1 LSHKD
6 EEFEYHYYRPV
17 SGDRKGKKDDRN
29 LYDRI
34 WKEGLK
40 KGVSGYGD
48 LELTRLFFD
57 KLDIDK
63 GSLILEIG
71 CGIGSFLNSIY
82 VTGYK
87 NTVGVDISKYAVD
100 AGKEKHPHLD
110 LRCMDANVLKFKG
123 DPFDIC
129 FSFDLVEHLE
139 YIDRHFRNVWKI
151 LKRGGKYTFQTPN
164 KITNVPV
171 SIIRD
176 RNLVGWKVYHPSLQ
190 FSWGLKKRLSRAGF
204 RKIIFI
210 KIPPLSK
217 YKIYQIPKPFRWVF
231 KIIPWKWLPLFLQ
244 VNFFVV
250 AIK

>member
-6 EEFEYHYYRPV
+6 KEFKYHYYRPV
-17 SGDRKGKKDDRN
+17 SGDRAGKKDSRK

-48 LELTRLFFD
+48 IELTRLFFD
-57 KLDIDK
+57 KLDLDRR
-63 GSLILEIG
+63 SMVLEIG
-71 CGIGSFLNSIY
+71 CGIGSFLNSLY
-82 VTGYK
+82 VSGYK

-100 AGKEKHPHLD
+100 AGSKKHPHLD
-110 LRCMDANVLKFKG
+110 LRCMDANSLKFKG
-123 DPFDIC
+123 GTFDIC

-139 YIDRHFRNVWKI
+139 DIDMHFKNIWKI
-151 LKRGGKYTFQTPN
+151 LKRNGKYTFQTPN

-171 SIIRD
+171 SIVRD

-190 FSWGLKKRLSRAGF
+190 FSWGLKKRLKRAGF
-204 RKIIFI
+204 REIRFI
-210 KIPPLSK
+210 KIPPLSS
-217 YKIYQIPKPFRWVF
+217 YKINQIPKPFRWVF

-250 AIK
+250 AGK

>member
-1 LSHKD
+1 LNDKD
-6 EEFEYHYYRPV
+6 KDFKYHYYRPV
-17 SGDRKGKKDDRN
+17 SGDRTVKKDSRK

-48 LELTRLFFD
+48 LELTKLFFN
-57 KLDIDK
+57 KLNINK
-63 GSLILEIG
+63 GSSILEIG

-82 VTGYK
+82 GIGYK
-87 NTVGVDISKYAVD
+87 NIVGVDISKYAID
-100 AGKEKHPHLD
+100 SGKKKHPHLD
-110 LRCMDANVLKFKG
+110 LRYMDANALKFKG
-123 DPFDIC
+123 NPFDIC

-139 YIDRHFRNVWKI
+139 DIDNHFRNVWKI
-151 LKRGGKYTFQTPN
+151 LKKDGKYTFQTPN

-190 FSWGLKKRLSRAGF
+190 FSWGLKKRLHRAGF
-204 RKIIFI
+204 REIRFI

-217 YKIYQIPKPFRWVF
+217 YKIHQIPKAFRWIF
-231 KIIPWKWLPLFLQ
+231 KIIPWKLLPLFLQ

-250 AIK
+250 AGK